1 MKKYSY
7 DDVDIL
13 IADQNLQLRAGLKG
27 MLHQSGFRDIKDVGT
42 HEQLVDEVKIKSP
55 DLILCDV
62 DLPGGDVCETIVE
75 LRHKKCGFNPFASI
89 ILFIDE
95 PTQDV
100 VSRASRAGVDDLQI
114 KPIVAQKVLDRVQY
128 LVEKRK
134 PFVVTTD
141 YIGPDRRTGHR
152 PGTQKIDAI
161 DVPNSLK
168 DKATGIFNERK
179 FREDVE
185 NAFWNINSQK
195 IERQAYQI
203 AYLVDRIVP
212 AYQAKQF
219 NKESM
224 TQCARLVD
232 VSKDIAHRLED
243 SDFNH
248 LSGLVATLETV
259 AESLWK
265 SGTLP
270 KQKDLELLPEL
281 SAAIS
286 ATFKSVKAAAPFAD
300 EIIHSV
306 QDKYQK

>member
-1 MKKYSY
+1 MKKYNY
-7 DDVDIL
+7 HEIDIL
-13 IADQNLQLRAGLKG
+13 IADQNIQLRGGLKG
-27 MLHQSGFRDIKDVGT
+27 ILHQAGFRSIQDVSN
-42 HEQLVDEVKIKSP
+42 HEQLENALMSKSP
-55 DLILCDV
+55 DLLLCDIR
-62 DLPGGDVCETIVE
+62 LPGGDVCETIGK
-75 LRHKKCGFNPFASI
+75 LRHNQCGFNPFCSV

-100 VSRASRAGVDDLQI
+100 VARASKAGLDDLQI
-114 KPIVAQKVLDRVQY
+114 KPIVAKKILARVEY

-152 PGTQKIDAI
+152 PGTMEISTVE
-161 DVPNSLK
+161 VPNSIQG
-168 DKATGIFNERK
+168 KATGNFNERE
-179 FREDVE
+179 FRDHIEKSVWE
-185 NAFWNINSQK
+185 INAQK

-212 AYQAKQF
+212 AYQDQQF

-224 TQCARLVD
+224 GQCARLVD
-232 VSKDIAHRLED
+232 VSKDIAKRLED
-243 SDFNH
+243 SDFDH
-248 LSGLVATLETV
+248 LSGLVSTLETV

-306 QDKYQK
+306 QDQYKK